1 MNKSKF
7 TYPKCPYCKSVYEER
22 LGSMNYALLDLA
34 RFGSKTNAKV
44 KCDKC
49 NHYFN
54 VSIHITYYGSKLK
67 GEWRRTERIEV
78 QPWLIVIFASIKIK
92 KVIV

>member
-34 RFGSKTNAKV
+34 RFGDKKMQKLNAI
-44 KCDKC
+44 
-49 NHYFN
+49 N
-54 VSIHITYYGSKLK
+54 VIITSMYQYTLL
-67 GEWRRTERIEV
+67 IMV
-78 QPWLIVIFASIKIK
+78 QS
-92 KVIV
+92 